1 MSRQF
6 LKMKNPFDKKYPN
19 IARWV
24 EEHEGVLE
32 LGYDV
37 DSPIDSFVK
46 AIDCGGM
53 PWSGEDSYESIDAA
67 LQDADNALAGVLKD
81 IYGE

>member
-1 MSRQF
+1 
-6 LKMKNPFDKKYPN
+6 MKNPFGKKYPN

-32 LGYDV
+32 LGWHEDN
-37 DSPIDSFVK
+37 PMNSFI
-46 AIDCGGM
+46 AAFDCGGDA
-53 PWSGEDSYESIDAA
+53 WHGKESKESIDAA
-67 LQDADNALAGVLKD
+67 LLDADNALAKVLKD

>member
-1 MSRQF
+1 
-6 LKMKNPFDKKYPN
+6 MKNPFDKKYPN

-32 LGYDV
+32 LGWHEDN
-37 DSPIDSFVK
+37 PMNSFI
-46 AIDCGGM
+46 AAFDCGGDA
-53 PWSGEDSYESIDAA
+53 WHGKENYESIDAA
-67 LQDADNALAGVLKD
+67 LLDADNALAEILKD

>member
-1 MSRQF
+1 
-6 LKMKNPFDKKYPN
+6 MKNPFDKKYPN

-32 LGYDV
+32 IGYDV
-37 DSPIDSFVK
+37 DSPIDSFVR

-53 PWSGEDSYESIDAA
+53 PWSGKDSYESIDAA
-67 LQDADNALAGVLKD
+67 LQDADDALAGVLKD

>member
-1 MSRQF
+1 
-6 LKMKNPFDKKYPN
+6 MKNPFDKKYPN

-37 DSPIDSFVK
+37 DSPIDSFVR

-53 PWSGEDSYESIDAA
+53 PWSGKDSYESIDAA
-67 LQDADNALAGVLKD
+67 LQDADDALAGVLKD

>member
-1 MSRQF
+1 
-6 LKMKNPFDKKYPN
+6 MKNPFDKKYPN
-19 IARWV
+19 IARWI

-37 DSPIDSFVK
+37 DSPIDSFVR

-53 PWSGEDSYESIDAA
+53 PWSGKDSYESIDAA
-67 LQDADNALAGVLKD
+67 LQDADDALAEVLKD